1 MTRMTRPELETYLKV
16 DQKAAMT
23 SAVANLLPS
32 NSALTMQQIR
42 EGLVNVFAAVYDSMW
57 EAHRQHYDILNAS
70 GILAQLNG
78 DNPDGQF
85 DLTLLNAG
93 QGGLVVD
100 GADTGYQLIPI
111 ITSGSVSG
119 GAVVES
125 APFDGTIEVA
135 QGTVLPDTL
144 RLDHSGAVTLGGSCL
159 AELSNNANNRQ
170 IEVDIMV
177 FDAAGAPLNLLGFRA
192 SVNNSGNGRANT
204 HVIPTVTIQD
214 DTRLPAGCS
223 IGLVIRKSALE
234 TGAVNVTMYRSFI
247 FASYSALAPS

>member
-1 MTRMTRPELETYLKV
+1 MSRMTRPELEIYLKV

-23 SAVANLLPS
+23 SALANLLPS
-32 NSALTMQQIR
+32 NSALTMQQVR
-42 EGLVNVFAAVYDSMW
+42 EGLVNVFGAVYDSMW

-70 GILAQLNG
+70 GILAQL
-78 DNPDGQF
+78 
-85 DLTLLNAG
+85 
-93 QGGLVVD
+93 
-100 GADTGYQLIPI
+100 QLIPI

-135 QGTVLPDTL
+135 QSTVLPDTL

-159 AELSNNANNRQ
+159 AELSNNVNNRQ
-170 IEVDIMV
+170 IEVDVMV

-234 TGAVNVTMYRSFI
+234 TGAVSVTMYRSFI